1 MQTGLS
7 SEHSVQLEKIT
18 QRIALDPRF
27 DMLLGAGS
35 MVQGG
40 FDRWSD
46 LDLVV
51 VARSSEVQ
59 ASVMSERHAI
69 AQSMC
74 DLLAAFTGEH
84 VGEPRLLIC
93 LFGPPL
99 MHVDLKFISPAD
111 LSQFVERPCLLWAR
125 HPIRAQEMLDSA
137 IIRWPDRDAQWF
149 EDRAWIWL
157 HYGAA
162 KLRRGELL
170 EALGMQA
177 YFREQVLGPM
187 LHRRAG
193 RQQRGVRRIE
203 SDAQTR
209 VELQASVAG
218 YDAAQ
223 IESSFASAIA
233 LYLRLREDDF
243 PGQPVSNMPEA
254 LLRYLDN

>member
-1 MQTGLS
+1 MRTGLS
-7 SEHSVQLEKIT
+7 SEHSAQLEKIT

-40 FDRWSD
+40 FDSWSD

-51 VARSSEVQ
+51 VARSPEAQ
-59 ASVMSERHAI
+59 ASVMPERHAI
-69 AQSMC
+69 AQSLG

-99 MHVDLKFISPAD
+99 VHVDLKFISSTD
-111 LSQFVERPCLLWAR
+111 IWQFVERPRVLWAR
-125 HPIRAQEMLDSA
+125 YPVRAQEMLDSA
-137 IIRWPDRDAQWF
+137 IVRWPDRDAQWF

-162 KLRRGELL
+162 KLRRGELM

-193 RQQRGVRRIE
+193 REQRGVRRIE
-203 SDAQTR
+203 SDASAR
-209 VELQASVAG
+209 AELQASVAG
-218 YDAAQ
+218 YDATQ
-223 IESSFASAIA
+223 IEAGFAHAIS

-243 PGQPVSNMPEA
+243 PGHPVPDMPEA
-254 LLRYLDN
+254 LLQYLGN